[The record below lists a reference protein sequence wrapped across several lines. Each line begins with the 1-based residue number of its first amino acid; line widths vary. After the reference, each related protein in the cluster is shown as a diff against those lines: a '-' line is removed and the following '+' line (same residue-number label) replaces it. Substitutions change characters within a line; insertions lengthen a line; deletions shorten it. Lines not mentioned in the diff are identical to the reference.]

1 MRFSLIAAPL
11 ELGCGTTGCAMGG
24 AALVSGENGLL
35 SFLTHNGISASAD
48 SAFVPMTARREEEP
62 APHYLPEV
70 VTACCATRDAVS
82 AAQGEGAF
90 PVTLGGDHAL
100 GLGTVAGTAQHY
112 SPEELSLVWVDAHT
126 DINTEN
132 SSLSGNIHGMP
143 IAALLGLCGQEL
155 SSVCGGLPVLRP
167 ENVHIIFARDI
178 DPAEERI
185 IAEQGVH
192 LYRMSE
198 IKEQGLSAVLHR
210 LLGNITTPFCH
221 VSWDVD
227 SLDASFI
234 PATGL
239 PIPDGPD
246 PKAVTDV
253 LLALAASAEAK
264 SEHPLGK
271 AIVAHARAKG
281 LSLQESSRFSMA
293 AGRGVYAEVAGRRL
307 LCGSER
313 FLEANGATVGEAA
326 CTALEKLRSQGK
338 ASILVAQEEKCVGV
352 IALSDVIRPEARNM
366 VSRLRSMGAD
376 TVLLTG
382 DNQRTANY
390 FAKQAGI
397 AEVRAELLPEN
408 KVNAIEALQTQG
420 HTVCMIGDGVN
431 DAPALKTAD
440 VSVAMGSMGS
450 DIAVEAAD
458 IALVD
463 DEVKELPHLMALS
476 RRMMSTIRMNLTF
489 SMGLNFLS
497 IVLAMAGTLNPV
509 VGALVHNAG
518 SVAVI
523 LNSALLLK
531 WRRRQG

>member
-1 MRFSLIAAPL
+1 MTSSGRAARRRRAPRECQGKPVNLDRGKGLTIGGAVVSAIFGIALISALPPVLLEDGIAAFAYLSPVIGFFCGG
-11 ELGCGTTGCAMGG
+11 LGMLYAGTQRTKKAKRFRKYLALIGRRESISITTLAQAMPISVHKACDDLQEMLDTGILSTGYLDMS
-24 AALVSGENGLL
+24 SGRLILNDEGL
-35 SFLTHNGISASAD
+35 
-48 SAFVPMTARREEEP
+48 REEEP

-155 SSVCGGLPVLRP
+155 SSVCGGLPALRP

-253 LLALAASAEAK
+253 LLALAASSK
-264 SEHPLGK
+264 M
-271 AIVAHARAKG
+271 VALDCVEYNPARD
-281 LSLQESSRFSMA
+281 SD
-293 AGRGVYAEVAGRRL
+293 
-307 LCGSER
+307 GSCCR
-313 FLEANGATVGEAA
+313 
-326 CTALEKLRSQGK
+326 
-338 ASILVAQEEKCVGV
+338 
-352 IALSDVIRPEARNM
+352 
-366 VSRLRSMGAD
+366 
-376 TVLLTG
+376 TVLGILEPVLL
-382 DNQRTANY
+382 ALA
-390 FAKQAGI
+390 AK
-397 AEVRAELLPEN
+397 P
-408 KVNAIEALQTQG
+408 
-420 HTVCMIGDGVN
+420 
-431 DAPALKTAD
+431 
-440 VSVAMGSMGS
+440 
-450 DIAVEAAD
+450 
-458 IALVD
+458 
-463 DEVKELPHLMALS
+463 
-476 RRMMSTIRMNLTF
+476 
-489 SMGLNFLS
+489 
-497 IVLAMAGTLNPV
+497 
-509 VGALVHNAG
+509 
-518 SVAVI
+518 
-523 LNSALLLK
+523 
-531 WRRRQG
+531 

>member
-1 MRFSLIAAPL
+1 
-11 ELGCGTTGCAMGG
+11 MGG

-48 SAFVPMTARREEEP
+48 SSFVPMTARREEEP

-155 SSVCGGLPVLRP
+155 SSVCGGLPALRP

-227 SLDASFI
+227 SLDWKDLSASEI
-234 PATGL
+234 TLRIVGKAKSGSIILCHNNGL
-239 PIPDGPD
+239 H
-246 PKAVTDV
+246 T
-253 LLALAASAEAK
+253 AEAL
-264 SEHPLGK
+264 PAVL
-271 AIVAHARAKG
+271 AT
-281 LSLQESSRFSMA
+281 LQNSGYEFVP
-293 AGRGVYAEVAGRRL
+293 AGELIYRDHFTVD
-307 LCGSER
+307 
-313 FLEANGATVGEAA
+313 ANG
-326 CTALEKLRSQGK
+326 RQHS
-338 ASILVAQEEKCVGV
+338 AS
-352 IALSDVIRPEARNM
+352 
-366 VSRLRSMGAD
+366 
-376 TVLLTG
+376 
-382 DNQRTANY
+382 
-390 FAKQAGI
+390 
-397 AEVRAELLPEN
+397 
-408 KVNAIEALQTQG
+408 
-420 HTVCMIGDGVN
+420 
-431 DAPALKTAD
+431 
-440 VSVAMGSMGS
+440 
-450 DIAVEAAD
+450 
-458 IALVD
+458 
-463 DEVKELPHLMALS
+463 
-476 RRMMSTIRMNLTF
+476 
-489 SMGLNFLS
+489 
-497 IVLAMAGTLNPV
+497 
-509 VGALVHNAG
+509 
-518 SVAVI
+518 
-523 LNSALLLK
+523 
-531 WRRRQG
+531 

>member
-155 SSVCGGLPVLRP
+155 SSVCGGLPALRP

-210 LLGNITTPFCH
+210 LLGNIATPFCH

-253 LLALAASAEAK
+253 LLALAASGKMVALDCVEYNPARDSDSSCCRTVLGILEPVQLALAAKQEVLAEAF
-264 SEHPLGK
+264 EL
-271 AIVAHARAKG
+271 
-281 LSLQESSRFSMA
+281 
-293 AGRGVYAEVAGRRL
+293 
-307 LCGSER
+307 
-313 FLEANGATVGEAA
+313 
-326 CTALEKLRSQGK
+326 ALEKLCTMPEQEYVALLTKLALEASSTGREQLIFSPQDRSRVGK
-338 ASILVAQEEKCVGV
+338 QVVVAANEALVKGVAPELPEAITESKVGAFLGKVVNTTAAMVTGTGLLTLSEETRPIKGGFIMVDGDIEVNCAFETLVRLQREKLEKQVAQV
-352 IALSDVIRPEARNM
+352 LFPE
-366 VSRLRSMGAD
+366 
-376 TVLLTG
+376 
-382 DNQRTANY
+382 
-390 FAKQAGI
+390 
-397 AEVRAELLPEN
+397 
-408 KVNAIEALQTQG
+408 
-420 HTVCMIGDGVN
+420 
-431 DAPALKTAD
+431 
-440 VSVAMGSMGS
+440 
-450 DIAVEAAD
+450 
-458 IALVD
+458 
-463 DEVKELPHLMALS
+463 
-476 RRMMSTIRMNLTF
+476 
-489 SMGLNFLS
+489 
-497 IVLAMAGTLNPV
+497 
-509 VGALVHNAG
+509 
-518 SVAVI
+518 
-523 LNSALLLK
+523 
-531 WRRRQG
+531 

>member
-155 SSVCGGLPVLRP
+155 SSVCGGLPALRP

-198 IKEQGLSAVLHR
+198 IKEQGLSAVLH
-210 LLGNITTPFCH
+210 
-221 VSWDVD
+221 
-227 SLDASFI
+227 
-234 PATGL
+234 
-239 PIPDGPD
+239 
-246 PKAVTDV
+246 
-253 LLALAASAEAK
+253 
-264 SEHPLGK
+264 
-271 AIVAHARAKG
+271 
-281 LSLQESSRFSMA
+281 LSL
-293 AGRGVYAEVAGRRL
+293 
-307 LCGSER
+307 
-313 FLEANGATVGEAA
+313 
-326 CTALEKLRSQGK
+326 
-338 ASILVAQEEKCVGV
+338 IH
-352 IALSDVIRPEARNM
+352 I
-366 VSRLRSMGAD
+366 
-376 TVLLTG
+376 
-382 DNQRTANY
+382 
-390 FAKQAGI
+390 
-397 AEVRAELLPEN
+397 
-408 KVNAIEALQTQG
+408 
-420 HTVCMIGDGVN
+420 
-431 DAPALKTAD
+431 
-440 VSVAMGSMGS
+440 
-450 DIAVEAAD
+450 
-458 IALVD
+458 
-463 DEVKELPHLMALS
+463 
-476 RRMMSTIRMNLTF
+476 
-489 SMGLNFLS
+489 
-497 IVLAMAGTLNPV
+497 
-509 VGALVHNAG
+509 
-518 SVAVI
+518 
-523 LNSALLLK
+523 
-531 WRRRQG
+531 

>member
-70 VTACCATRDAVS
+70 VTTCCATRDAVS

-155 SSVCGGLPVLRP
+155 SSVCGGLPALRP

-210 LLGNITTPFCH
+210 LLGNI
-221 VSWDVD
+221 
-227 SLDASFI
+227 
-234 PATGL
+234 PA
-239 PIPDGPD
+239 
-246 PKAVTDV
+246 
-253 LLALAASAEAK
+253 AA
-264 SEHPLGK
+264 
-271 AIVAHARAKG
+271 
-281 LSLQESSRFSMA
+281 
-293 AGRGVYAEVAGRRL
+293 
-307 LCGSER
+307 
-313 FLEANGATVGEAA
+313 
-326 CTALEKLRSQGK
+326 
-338 ASILVAQEEKCVGV
+338 
-352 IALSDVIRPEARNM
+352 
-366 VSRLRSMGAD
+366 
-376 TVLLTG
+376 
-382 DNQRTANY
+382 
-390 FAKQAGI
+390 
-397 AEVRAELLPEN
+397 
-408 KVNAIEALQTQG
+408 
-420 HTVCMIGDGVN
+420 
-431 DAPALKTAD
+431 
-440 VSVAMGSMGS
+440 
-450 DIAVEAAD
+450 
-458 IALVD
+458 
-463 DEVKELPHLMALS
+463 
-476 RRMMSTIRMNLTF
+476 
-489 SMGLNFLS
+489 
-497 IVLAMAGTLNPV
+497 
-509 VGALVHNAG
+509 
-518 SVAVI
+518 
-523 LNSALLLK
+523 
-531 WRRRQG
+531 

>member
-143 IAALLGLCGQEL
+143 IAALLDLCGQEL

-198 IKEQGLSAVLHR
+198 VKEQGLSAVLHR

-253 LLALAASAEAK
+253 LLALAAS
-264 SEHPLGK
+264 GK
-271 AIVAHARAKG
+271 MVALDCVEYNPARD
-281 LSLQESSRFSMA
+281 SD
-293 AGRGVYAEVAGRRL
+293 
-307 LCGSER
+307 GSCCR
-313 FLEANGATVGEAA
+313 
-326 CTALEKLRSQGK
+326 
-338 ASILVAQEEKCVGV
+338 
-352 IALSDVIRPEARNM
+352 
-366 VSRLRSMGAD
+366 
-376 TVLLTG
+376 TVLGILEPVLL
-382 DNQRTANY
+382 ALA
-390 FAKQAGI
+390 AK
-397 AEVRAELLPEN
+397 P
-408 KVNAIEALQTQG
+408 
-420 HTVCMIGDGVN
+420 
-431 DAPALKTAD
+431 
-440 VSVAMGSMGS
+440 
-450 DIAVEAAD
+450 
-458 IALVD
+458 
-463 DEVKELPHLMALS
+463 
-476 RRMMSTIRMNLTF
+476 
-489 SMGLNFLS
+489 
-497 IVLAMAGTLNPV
+497 
-509 VGALVHNAG
+509 
-518 SVAVI
+518 
-523 LNSALLLK
+523 
-531 WRRRQG
+531 